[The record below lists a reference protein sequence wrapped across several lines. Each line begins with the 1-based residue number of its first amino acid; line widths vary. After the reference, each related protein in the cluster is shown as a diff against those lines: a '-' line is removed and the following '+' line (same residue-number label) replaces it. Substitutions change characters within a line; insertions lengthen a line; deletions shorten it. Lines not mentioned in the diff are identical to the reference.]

1 MHCDHIFGN
10 LEVISSGGNG
20 HRGQDGGDGAA
31 ARDSKDVVS
40 ISDNSK
46 HLASLVWQSPLYYVY
61 DAQPRESAGNFDHF
75 DDEYRCC

>member
-40 ISDNSK
+40 ISDSSK
-46 HLASLVWQSPLYYVY
+46 HLASLV
-61 DAQPRESAGNFDHF
+61 
-75 DDEYRCC
+75 

>member
-1 MHCDHIFGN
+1 MTKQSSFYVVHIHCDHIFGN

-20 HRGQDGGDGAA
+20 HKGQDGGDGAA

-46 HLASLVWQSPLYYVY
+46 HLASLV
-61 DAQPRESAGNFDHF
+61 
-75 DDEYRCC
+75 